1 MGTSLAERRVS
12 DSIMECAMPQATWS
26 AKRERQYQHIKEGAE
41 ASGKSEKVAERIA
54 AATVNKDRARHGE
67 SMTASRTSLEG
78 PSPERRG
85 GLHSHSGAAGRTR
98 DQLYREAAKRGIKG
112 RSKMSKAQLQAA
124 VGA

>member
-1 MGTSLAERRVS
+1 
-12 DSIMECAMPQATWS
+12 MPQAKWS

-41 ASGKSEKVAERIA
+41 AHGKDEKTAERIA
-54 AATVNKDRARHGE
+54 AATVNKDRARAGE
-67 SMTASRTSLEG
+67 SETASRTSLEG

-85 GLHSHSGAAGRTR
+85 GLHSHTGEGGRTR

-112 RSKMSKAQLQAA
+112 RSKMSKQELETA